1 MLEPIRDSEA
11 LARKVRGDVL
21 RMAHASGLSHVGS
34 SLSCVDMVACVYSAM
49 LEDFKV
55 PILECEDFFFLSKG
69 HAASTLYATLWELG
83 CFAGDLVSDYGQDGK
98 LLMSHVSNE
107 VPGVSFS
114 FGSLGHGPSVGLG
127 TAWGQSRDGLGAI
140 RRTFVLMGDGE
151 MAEGAVWEAL
161 LLAKNLQISNLVLLV
176 DLNSLQSLGSTPASL
191 SEASL
196 VSKLEAFDC
205 QVRVVDGHNHEGLRG
220 ALVESGLSGDSPWVI
235 VCKTTKGKGVSF
247 MENKLLW
254 HYKSPS
260 DDELDKALS
269 EVADV

>member
-1 MLEPIRDSEA
+1 MLEPIRDSEV
-11 LARKVRGDVL
+11 LARKVRSDVL
-21 RMAHASGLSHVGS
+21 RMAHSSGLSHVGS

-49 LEDFKV
+49 LQDFKS
-55 PILECEDFFFLSKG
+55 PIRECKDLFFLSKG

-83 CFAGDLVSDYGQDGK
+83 YYAGDLVADYGQDGK

-127 TAWGQSRDGLGAI
+127 TAWSQSKDDRGAI

-151 MAEGAVWEAL
+151 MAEGAPWEAL
-161 LLAKNLQISNLVLLV
+161 LLGKNLQISNLVLLV
-176 DLNSLQSLGSTPASL
+176 DLNGIQGLGTTPDSL
-191 SEASL
+191 SEDSL

-205 QVRVVDGHNHEGLRG
+205 QVRVVDGHNHERLKG
-220 ALVESGLSGDSPWVI
+220 ALMESGMSGVSPWVI

-260 DDELDKALS
+260 DDELDKALA
-269 EVADV
+269 EVSDV